1 MVVCDEEVDAVEVT
15 DNLYKPSP
23 QAGLPELSVCLNSLH
38 CVDGSLAPLKA
49 PLDAKAVFSSR
60 GPRILITIQAEG
72 ESLVGFRP
80 PAPDTC
86 IGASNDS
93 ADAKLN
99 VAKLEVAIRLP
110 LLFAAAR
117 VIGREFVQDRYIIAL
132 ILPELDVVP
141 TALRPDS
148 QCLIPSACDGVWMLE
163 CDTEAELE
171 RLADALQD
179 AGCAM
184 QGFEDRYEV
193 GEMLGVGS
201 FSKVFWAEDRRTG
214 LPVAAKIVPKGGMS
228 KDKLL
233 MKEVCVLRHASH
245 PSVLDFRG
253 FFEAFDPE
261 DQVGVWVIVTELVAG
276 GELFERVRQNGRY
289 PEERA
294 AYIAYQLLSALKA
307 LHERRLVHRDIK
319 TENVIL
325 VEDDTD
331 EIKLV
336 DFGLATPEWDTE
348 AMSVRCGSPGY
359 IAPEVLRN
367 EKYGC
372 KVDCFSVGVL
382 LHILLVGRGPFR
394 GKSTEEMLT
403 RNLKC
408 KVSHRPLAHI
418 SADGKDLLLSL
429 LDPQPD
435 QRPSSAEAL
444 EHRWLQQHMQD
455 GKFPKAVAD
464 RIDSKVST
472 AAETA
477 ADFQEL
483 FKDQFDGCKAFEP
496 SFHSMCVEMGHGRS
510 TRDVSDSVFMN
521 ERAMTLQSRRDA
533 SLSAFFT
540 GDDENDPRFQK
551 EPTSN
556 EEADAKNEDDDD
568 VEDFANMPPLRTQ
581 TAVWSEVQHTIS
593 LMRLKGFSPRQTLE
607 SYRKS
612 RSSWGDG
619 RVSGHGRP
627 TGRLTRELFDLE
639 RNTFYAEEELKTR
652 QSFSESGGAQSPG
665 ILRELA
671 KSDVR
676 MSSGD
681 NVSNMGDNNIMSTN
695 PQDVLTELKADSGV
709 ADKGSRT
716 AMVRGRSRS
725 KESAEAPN
733 ASSSDSC
740 ASGSGSTAV
749 RSLRQQREAEANKM
763 DLMSEA
769 SCEIVKPA
777 QGPGENRFC
786 RIRSLRSKTPV
797 TGPDPS
803 ELTDLDCPEDPSTKQ
818 QRRVPLEVKA
828 EEAGSELGQSSAT
841 EEQSS
846 KAKEM
851 DIELTPTSPTLGV
864 PQRHR
869 PKKFKQPLAFISSSD
884 MSVDGATRD
893 ESPRGRGRGT
903 WDLVPEE
910 GMHKDVDCNIDG

>member
-1 MVVCDEEVDAVEVT
+1 MVVCDEHVDSIAVAVASTKVT
-15 DNLYKPSP
+15 ENLYKPSP
-23 QAGLPELSVCLNSLH
+23 QAVLPKLSVCLNSLH

-80 PAPDTC
+80 PSPDKCIGSPDT
-86 IGASNDS
+86 
-93 ADAKLN
+93 KLN
-99 VAKLEVAIRLP
+99 VATLEVAIRLP

-148 QCLIPSACDGVWMLE
+148 KCLIPNVCDGVWMLE

-171 RLADALQD
+171 RLQDALQD

-245 PSVLDFRG
+245 PSVLEFRG

-418 SADGKDLLLSL
+418 STDAKDLLLSL
-429 LDPQPD
+429 LDPQPE
-435 QRPSSAEAL
+435 QRPSAAEAL

-455 GKFPKAVAD
+455 GKFPKAAMAD

-477 ADFQEL
+477 ADVQEL
-483 FKDQFDGCKAFEP
+483 FKDQFDCKAFEP
-496 SFHSMCVEMGHGRS
+496 YSSFHSMCVEMGHGRS

-521 ERAMTLQSRRDA
+521 ERALTLTSRKEQ

-540 GDDENDPRFQK
+540 DPNEK
-551 EPTSN
+551 ESANN
-556 EEADAKNEDDDD
+556 EEADDD
-568 VEDFANMPPLRTQ
+568 EAEACANMPPLRTQ

-619 RVSGHGRP
+619 GRVSGRP

-652 QSFSESGGAQSPG
+652 QSFSESGTQSPG

-681 NVSNMGDNNIMSTN
+681 NVDDRNIMTTN
-695 PQDVLTELKADSGV
+695 PQDVLTELKTESGV
-709 ADKGSRT
+709 ADKGTRA
-716 AMVRGRSRS
+716 AMVRGRSTS
-725 KESAEAPN
+725 KESAETPK
-733 ASSSDSC
+733 ASSAESC
-740 ASGSGSTAV
+740 ASGSASTAV
-749 RSLRQQREAEANKM
+749 RSLRQQKEVEANKM
-763 DLMSEA
+763 DLMSES

-777 QGPGENRFC
+777 QGEHNRFC

-803 ELTDLDCPEDPSTKQ
+803 ELTDLDCPEESKQ
-818 QRRVPLEVKA
+818 QRRVPLDAKA
-828 EEAGSELGQSSAT
+828 GTEATPQSSAT
-841 EEQSS
+841 QEQSS
-846 KAKEM
+846 KAKET
-851 DIELTPTSPTLGV
+851 DIELSPVSPTLGV

-869 PKKFKQPLAFISSSD
+869 PKKFRPPLAYISSSD
-884 MSVDGATRD
+884 MSVDGNASA
-893 ESPRGRGRGT
+893 ESQRGT
-903 WDLVPEE
+903 WDVTQEE
-910 GMHKDVDCNIDG
+910 DMQNREDGIIKGEITEEDLREASYKSGR